1 MIAAPAHA
9 AAMAAIHQTAFP
21 DEPWDEA
28 SFLVLLGQ
36 PGVFGFIDER
46 GGFVLLRVAA
56 DEAEILTIGVTARRQ
71 GIATRLMGDAIGKAA
86 EAGAAVMHLEVAAGN
101 APARGLY
108 ESLGFTQTGRRAK
121 YYANGD
127 DAVLLSRRLDSE

>member
-1 MIAAPAHA
+1 
-9 AAMAAIHQTAFP
+9 MAAIHQTAFP